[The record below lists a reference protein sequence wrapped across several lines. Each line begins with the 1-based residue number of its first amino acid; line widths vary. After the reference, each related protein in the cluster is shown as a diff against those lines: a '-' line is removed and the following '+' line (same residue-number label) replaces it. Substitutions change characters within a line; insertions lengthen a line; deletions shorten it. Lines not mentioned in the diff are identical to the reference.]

1 MGQGGGFGTGQRL
14 VEQGSGFG
22 TGLQFVGQ
30 GSGFATGLQ
39 FVGQSSSLWDRTS
52 VCGTG
57 LRRLWDRAAVCGT
70 GQGFVGQD
78 CDVSWAVLALGPRR
92 LHHLLISTR
101 LE

>member
-1 MGQGGGFGTGQRL
+1 MGEDCDVCGIGQR
-14 VEQGSGFG
+14 
-22 TGLQFVGQ
+22 FVGQ
-30 GSGFATGLQ
+30 GSG
-39 FVGQSSSLWDRTS
+39 LWDRAA
-52 VCGTG
+52 VCRAGVWETG